1 MRWKLVWIFGPF
13 EKTKAI
19 GTWREMADL
28 EEQSGSERLVIRRAA
43 PGEKTWNETME
54 ELDNNS
60 PRG

>member
-28 EEQSGSERLVIRRAA
+28 EEQSDSERLVIRRAA
-43 PGEKTWNETME
+43 PGETME